1 MPYIPKKDRERLL
14 AKEISRTPGELNFQI
29 TDLVNKFLY
38 EANAE
43 NYAGFNA
50 VVGTLECVKLELYRR
65 RIAEY
70 ENAKIKQN
78 GDVYK

>member
-1 MPYIPKKDRERLL
+1 MPYIPNKDRARLITTEV
-14 AKEISRTPGELNFQI
+14 ARTPGELNFQI
-29 TDLVNKFLY
+29 TDLINKFLY
-38 EANAE
+38 NADAE

-70 ENAKIKQN
+70 ENQKCKQN
-78 GDVYK
+78 GDVY

>member
-1 MPYIPKKDRERLL
+1 MPYIPNKDRARLI
-14 AKEISRTPGELNFQI
+14 ATEVARTPGELNFQI
-29 TDLVNKFLY
+29 TDLINKFLY
-38 EANAE
+38 NADAE

-70 ENAKIKQN
+70 ENQKCKQN
-78 GDVYK
+78 GDVY